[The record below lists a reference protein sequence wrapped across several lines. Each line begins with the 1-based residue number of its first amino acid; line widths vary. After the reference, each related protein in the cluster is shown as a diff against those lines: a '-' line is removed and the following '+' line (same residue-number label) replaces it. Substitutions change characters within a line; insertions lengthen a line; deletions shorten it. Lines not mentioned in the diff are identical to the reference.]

1 MKKYYFQIIA
11 ALIALLSAF
20 MLEVVIEFFVETPL
34 DGTPYKSL
42 SIPLAVLFGLIVNI
56 VLLLNFDLVNKIPGM
71 EKLLSMIQGQSN
83 STQRLFESLEQE
95 DKKLQKIF
103 NHLHQRNNLIKAF
116 GTSLVNAYLEGF
128 QLIPNGYHL
137 IGEYWALK
145 TNVRFW
151 EYLSALQENKKN
163 ANDSQ
168 FMIARVTH
176 SNDISV
182 WIEDYKPYRHFSHD
196 LYWFQEKFIKNGGK
210 IIRMLIG
217 PTDTP
222 NEDYQKVIH
231 KMESIGI
238 EVKYFSESEVVERD
252 FDFLYLADEKIVL
265 KWFSGASGKRIARCT
280 IEDRVEDEVRL
291 TWNTLFY
298 KALKKGNPVK
308 SIPKDREHDRLDTDI

>member
-1 MKKYYFQIIA
+1 
-11 ALIALLSAF
+11 
-20 MLEVVIEFFVETPL
+20 
-34 DGTPYKSL
+34 
-42 SIPLAVLFGLIVNI
+42 
-56 VLLLNFDLVNKIPGM
+56 M

-252 FDFLYLADEKIVL
+252 FDFLYLAN
-265 KWFSGASGKRIARCT
+265 S
-280 IEDRVEDEVRL
+280 VRHG
-291 TWNTLFY
+291 F
-298 KALKKGNPVK
+298 
-308 SIPKDREHDRLDTDI
+308 R

>member
-1 MKKYYFQIIA
+1 MKKYQFQIIA
-11 ALIALLSAF
+11 GLISVIAAF
-20 MLEVVIEFFVETPL
+20 MVEFMIEVLVEIPL
-34 DGTPYKSL
+34 DKTPYKSL
-42 SIPLAVLFGLIVNI
+42 SIPFSVLLGLIVNI
-56 VLLLNFDLVNKIPGM
+56 VLLLNFDLVNKILGI
-71 EKLLSMIQGQSN
+71 EKLLSIIQGQSN
-83 STQRLFESLEQE
+83 STQKLLESLEQE

-103 NHLHQRNNLIKAF
+103 HHLYQKNQYTKEF
-116 GTSLVNAYLEGF
+116 GTFLINLYLEGF

-145 TNVRFW
+145 TNVKFW
-151 EYLSALQENKKN
+151 EYLSNLQERKKLT
-163 ANDSQ
+163 NDPQ

-182 WIEDYKPYRHFSHD
+182 WIEDNKTYQHFSHD

-210 IIRMLIG
+210 IIRMLVG
-217 PTDTP
+217 PTDIP
-222 NEDYQKVIH
+222 NEEYQKVIR

-238 EVKYFSESEVVERD
+238 EVKYFAESEVIERD

-280 IEDRVEDEVRL
+280 IEDKVEDEVRL

-298 KALKKGNPVK
+298 ETLKKGNPVK
-308 SIPKDREHDRLDTDI
+308 SIPKEREHDRLDIET